1 MVDMM
6 MPNLLMDILAW
17 DTPVWGYLISVFT
30 DFIGNFGWTIIVFTL
45 LLKIILIPLDYFQ
58 RKNAKR
64 NAELQKIM
72 KPELDKVKQKYA
84 NVSPAIMQQKL
95 QEKQVEIYKRNNV
108 NVIGSCLV
116 MFFNMAITIV
126 VFLTLFNAL
135 NYIANIQ
142 ITNMYTTL
150 SNEYIRVYDATEGD
164 EAEKKAKAEE
174 AVVALYDG
182 GDVVQSWLWVK
193 NVWRGD
199 KSVSAIPSYKEFI
212 SQSKYSSDESQ
223 TDVYLSEQ
231 DYLKVMQPVMD
242 KENGWNGYY
251 ILIALAGIIT
261 YLSTVVSSGG
271 FRKKKDLGDDPTA
284 KITGVL
290 KFILPAIMILFT
302 LFSNAVFSLYV
313 IANSL
318 FALCTTPIYNK
329 IFKRKEEQ
337 NGGSFGGGFGGS
349 KGNANELE
357 VDYRIQKNTI
367 IKD

>member
-1 MVDMM
+1 MVDI
-6 MPNLLMDILAW
+6 MPQLLMDILAW

-58 RKNAKR
+58 RKNAKK
-64 NAELQKIM
+64 NADIQKIM
-72 KPELDKVKQKYA
+72 KPELDKVRQKYA
-84 NVSPAIMQQKL
+84 NVPEVMQQKL
-95 QEKQVEIYKRNNV
+95 QEKQMEVYKKNNV
-108 NVIGSCLV
+108 NIIGSCLI
-116 MFFNMAITIV
+116 MLFNMVITVV

-150 SNEYIRVYDATEGD
+150 SNEYNRVYEETVGEVD
-164 EAEKKAKAEE
+164 EKEAKAKE
-174 AVVALYDG
+174 AVVALYEN

-212 SQSKYSSDESQ
+212 ATSRYSSDEEK
-223 TDVYLSEQ
+223 TETYLSEQ
-231 DYLKVMQPVMD
+231 EYLKVMQPIMD
-242 KENGWNGYY
+242 KEDGWNGYY
-251 ILIALAGIIT
+251 ILIILAGVIT
-261 YLSTVVSSGG
+261 YLSMVISSGG
-271 FRKKKDLGDDPTA
+271 FRKKKDLEADPTA
-284 KITGVL
+284 KVSGLL

-329 IFKRKEEQ
+329 IFKRKESE
-337 NGGSFGGGFGGS
+337 NGGFGGGVS
-349 KGNANELE
+349 KGKSNELE

>member
-1 MVDMM
+1 MVDLM

-58 RKNAKR
+58 RKNAKK

-84 NVSPAIMQQKL
+84 NVPEVMQQKL
-95 QEKQVEIYKRNNV
+95 QEKQMEIYKKNNV

-116 MFFNMAITIV
+116 MFFNMAITVV

-135 NYIANIQ
+135 NYIGGIQ
-142 ITNMYTTL
+142 ITNMYTTF
-150 SNEYIRVYDATEGD
+150 SNEYIRVYDATVGD
-164 EAEKKAKAEE
+164 EAVKKVKAEE

-182 GDVVQSWLWVK
+182 GNVVQSWLWVK

-212 SQSKYSSDESQ
+212 AQSKYSSDESQ
-223 TDVYLSEQ
+223 IDVYLSEQ
-231 DYLKVMQPVMD
+231 DYLKVMQPIID
-242 KENGWNGYY
+242 KEIGWNGYY

-261 YLSTVVSSGG
+261 YLSMAVSSGG
-271 FRKKKDLGDDPTA
+271 FKKKKDLEEDPTA
-284 KITGVL
+284 KMTGVL

-329 IFKRKEEQ
+329 ILKRQQDK
-337 NGGSFGGGFGGS
+337 NGGSLGGGS
-349 KGNANELE
+349 KNKASELE
-357 VDYRIQKNTI
+357 VDYRIQKSTI